1 MAARATG
8 IPSRLVDLAA
18 AGLAE
23 LVQDLEICVTGKKER
38 TEVAEPKPEPKAP
51 GATPIWVSKRTRNIL
66 IGVVLLVLALLAWT
80 APSAVVMALGG
91 GTLALVL
98 SFPTQ
103 ALSRFIPRGLAI
115 LISFLLLIGL
125 LFIGVSYMAPIL
137 LEQLTGF
144 IASIPDLARGADQT
158 MRDLLKPLEEN
169 GLLPGT
175 TEEFIGNLNTSL
187 LALAEDLAQGILGGL
202 GGFVSGT
209 VNVGLS
215 LFGVAFIAAYL
226 LVDARRIR
234 ATFIKLAPHRYRG
247 DARELWDSLGF
258 LLSRYLSGLG
268 LVMFIQGALSTVALL
283 ILGVDYA
290 LLLGVW
296 VALTAVIPYLGAW
309 LGAIPAII
317 LAFSDSPTR
326 ALIVALVFF
335 GIQQL
340 EGNVLTP
347 RIQGQVLRIHPI
359 LIFLAVI
366 VGGELAGLLGVVF
379 AVPALA
385 VIKVL
390 TEFFRTRL
398 KTLE

>member
-1 MAARATG
+1 MT
-8 IPSRLVDLAA
+8 V
-18 AGLAE
+18 
-23 LVQDLEICVTGKKER
+23 KKGGDQIENVEPE
-38 TEVAEPKPEPKAP
+38 EVGEGP
-51 GATPIWVSKRTRNIL
+51 TPIWVSRRTRNIL
-66 IGVVLLVLALLAWT
+66 IGLVLVVFALVAWT
-80 APSAVVMALGG
+80 APSAVIMALGG
-91 GTLALVL
+91 GTLALIL

-103 ALSRFIPRGLAI
+103 ALSRFVPRGLAI
-115 LISFLLLIGL
+115 LISFLLLIAVF
-125 LFIGVSYMAPIL
+125 FIGISSLVPIL
-137 LEQLTGF
+137 LDQLTGF
-144 IASIPDLARGADQT
+144 ITDIPDLVRSANQALRG
-158 MRDLLKPLEEN
+158 LLEPLAES

-175 TEEFIGNLNTSL
+175 TEEFIANLNASL
-187 LALAEDLAQGILGGL
+187 LDLAENLAQGILGGL

-215 LFGVAFIAAYL
+215 LFGIAFIAAYL
-226 LVDARRIR
+226 LVDSRRIR
-234 ATFIKLAPHRYRG
+234 ASFLMLAPHHYRG

-268 LVMFIQGALSTVALL
+268 LVMFIQGALSAVALFL
-283 ILGVDYA
+283 LGVDYA
-290 LLLGVW
+290 LLLGAW

-309 LGAIPAII
+309 LGAIPAVI
-317 LAFSDSPTR
+317 LALSESPTR
-326 ALIVALVFF
+326 ALIVAFVFLL
-335 GIQQL
+335 IQQL

-390 TEFFRTRL
+390 SEFFRARIRTRD
-398 KTLE
+398 

>member
-1 MAARATG
+1 MTEKTKG
-8 IPSRLVDLAA
+8 
-18 AGLAE
+18 E
-23 LVQDLEICVTGKKER
+23 LHGDVPQED
-38 TEVAEPKPEPKAP
+38 PESPNRD
-51 GATPIWVSKRTRNIL
+51 ATPIWVSKRTRNIL
-66 IGVVLLVLALLAWT
+66 IGVAFVLLTLLAWT

-98 SFPTQ
+98 SFPTH
-103 ALSRFIPRGLAI
+103 ALSRFVPRGLAI
-115 LISFLLLIGL
+115 LISFLLMIGL
-125 LFIGVSYMAPIL
+125 LFIGISYMAPIL

-144 IASIPDLARGADQT
+144 ISSIPDLASGVNRTLRG
-158 MRDLLKPLEEN
+158 LLEPLEEN

-175 TEEFIGNLNTSL
+175 TEEFIRNLNTSL
-187 LALAEDLAQGILGGL
+187 LALAENLAQGILGGL

-215 LFGVAFIAAYL
+215 LFGIAFIAAYL

-234 ATFIKLAPHRYRG
+234 ASFIKLAPNRYRG
-247 DARELWDSLGF
+247 DARELWDFLGF

-268 LVMFIQGALSTVALL
+268 LVMFIQGALSTVALF

-317 LAFSDSPTR
+317 LAFSESPTT
-326 ALIVALVFF
+326 ALLVALVFF

-390 TEFFRTRL
+390 TEFFRARIRTA
-398 KTLE
+398 E

>member
-8 IPSRLVDLAA
+8 IPLRLVDLAG

-23 LVQDLEICVTGKKER
+23 LLQDLEICVTEKKER
-38 TEVAEPKPEPKAP
+38 TEVAEPESADAGP
-51 GATPIWVSKRTRNIL
+51 TPIWVSKRTRNIL
-66 IGVVLLVLALLAWT
+66 IGVVFLVLALLAWT

-103 ALSRFIPRGLAI
+103 ALSRFVPRGLAI
-115 LISFLLLIGL
+115 LISFLLMVGL
-125 LFIGVSYMAPIL
+125 LFIGVSYMVPIL

-144 IASIPDLARGADQT
+144 ISSIPDLARGADQT
-158 MRDLLKPLEEN
+158 MRGLLKPLEEN

-175 TEEFIGNLNTSL
+175 TEEFIGNLNNSFL
-187 LALAEDLAQGILGGL
+187 GLAENLAQSVLGGL

-215 LFGVAFIAAYL
+215 LFGIAFIAAYL

-234 ATFIKLAPHRYRG
+234 ATFIKLAPNRYRG

-283 ILGVDYA
+283 ILGVKYA

-317 LAFSDSPTR
+317 LAFSVTPTT
-326 ALIVALVFF
+326 ALLVALVFF

>member
-1 MAARATG
+1 MTEKQEDRPEA
-8 IPSRLVDLAA
+8 VEQDDL
-18 AGLAE
+18 
-23 LVQDLEICVTGKKER
+23 KE
-38 TEVAEPKPEPKAP
+38 EPEEEPKGEPKDEP
-51 GATPIWVSKRTRNIL
+51 TPIWVSKRTRNVL
-66 IGVVLLVLALLAWT
+66 IGAVLVLLAVVAWA

-91 GTLALVL
+91 GTLALIL

-103 ALSRFIPRGLAI
+103 FLSQFMPRGLAI
-115 LISFLLLIGL
+115 LVSFLLVIGL
-125 LFIGVSYMAPIL
+125 LFVGISYLAPVL

-144 IASIPDLARGADQT
+144 VASIPDLARGADQT
-158 MRDLLKPLEEN
+158 LRDLVEPLEEN

-175 TEEFIGNLNTSL
+175 TEEFIGNLNSSL
-187 LALAEDLAQGILGGL
+187 LALAEDLGQSILGGL

-215 LFGVAFIAAYL
+215 LFGIVFIAAYL

-234 ATFIKLAPHRYRG
+234 ASFLMLSPHHYRG
-247 DARELWDSLGF
+247 DARELWDSLGY

-268 LVMFIQGALSTVALL
+268 LVMFIQGALSTVALF

-296 VALTAVIPYLGAW
+296 VAITAVIPYLGAW
-309 LGAIPAII
+309 LGAIPAVI
-317 LAFSDSPTR
+317 LAFSESPTT

-390 TEFFRTRL
+390 TEFFSTRIRT
-398 KTLE
+398 TD

>member
-1 MAARATG
+1 MTDKQEERAETSE
-8 IPSRLVDLAA
+8 PEEES
-18 AGLAE
+18 
-23 LVQDLEICVTGKKER
+23 KE
-38 TEVAEPKPEPKAP
+38 P
-51 GATPIWVSKRTRNIL
+51 TPIWVSKRTRNIL
-66 IGVVLLVLALLAWT
+66 IGVVFAVLALVAWA
-80 APSAVVMALGG
+80 APSAVIMALGG
-91 GTLALVL
+91 GTLALIL

-103 ALSRFIPRGLAI
+103 ALSRFVPRGLAI
-115 LISFLLLIGL
+115 LVSFLLLVGIF
-125 LFIGVSYMAPIL
+125 FIGISSLVPVL

-144 IASIPDLARGADQT
+144 ISDIPALVRGVNEALRALLEPLAAS
-158 MRDLLKPLEEN
+158 

-175 TEEFIGNLNTSL
+175 TEEFIANLNASL
-187 LALAEDLAQGILGGL
+187 LALAENLAQGVLGGL

-215 LFGVAFIAAYL
+215 LFGIAFIAAYL
-226 LVDARRIR
+226 LVDSRRIR
-234 ATFIKLAPHRYRG
+234 TSFIALAPNRYQD

-268 LVMFIQGALSTVALL
+268 LVMFIQGALSTVALF
-283 ILGVDYA
+283 ILGVEYA
-290 LLLGVW
+290 LLLGAW
-296 VALTAVIPYLGAW
+296 VAITAVIPYLGAW
-309 LGAIPAII
+309 LGAIPAVI
-317 LAFSDSPTR
+317 LAFSESPTK
-326 ALIVALVFF
+326 ALIVALVFLA
-335 GIQQL
+335 IQQL

-390 TEFFRTRL
+390 SEFFRTRL
-398 KTLE
+398 RTLD